1 MERGGTEVDLAGSCK
16 ASQNGG
22 VVSGKASSYPPGGTR
37 AQPGRNPGMLRLRPV
52 TLAHPPCTAAVQYQ
66 IIIRHA
72 VRN

>member
-37 AQPGRNPGMLRLRPV
+37 AQPGHATPPPRNTRTSSVHNTKSLFVML
-52 TLAHPPCTAAVQYQ
+52 
-66 IIIRHA
+66 
-72 VRN
+72 